1 MCAGFL
7 EEEAMSTT
15 AALESPGLTLEP
27 GAAGSTRLT
36 IRNDSEVVEEYSLRV
51 VGLGESWAAVVPA
64 SVSLY
69 PGHDI
74 TALVEFRPPRSA
86 SVPAGEVKYGVH
98 VLPTEHPEDAV
109 VPEGTVEVLP
119 FLQTT
124 GELMPRMSRGKLGAR
139 HNVAVDNNGNV
150 PITVDVA
157 GSDPGE
163 LLEFSL
169 QPPELTI
176 EPGTVQFAALRVRP
190 AQKIWRGRPA
200 THSFAVTA
208 TPTDGIPLPLAGSHI
223 QDPVLPYRTIRA
235 VLVLLILA
243 VALTVGWHLL
253 LASVRDSQ
261 PDQGVPPQDAGF
273 NVLPHGG
280 R

>member
-1 MCAGFL
+1 
-7 EEEAMSTT
+7 MSTT
-15 AALESPGLTLEP
+15 ATLDSPGLTLEP
-27 GAAGSTRLT
+27 GAAGSVQLT
-36 IRNDSEVVEEYSLRV
+36 IRNGGEVVEEYSLRV
-51 VGLGESWAAVVPA
+51 VGLSESWADVVPDR
-64 SVSLY
+64 VSLY
-69 PGHDI
+69 PGHDT

-86 SVPAGEVKYGVH
+86 SVPAGEFKYGVH

-109 VPEGTVEVLP
+109 VPEGIVDVLP

-124 GELMPRMSRGKLGAR
+124 GELMPRMSRGKLGAK

-157 GSDPGE
+157 GSDPGG

-176 EPGTVQFAALRVRP
+176 EPGTVQFTAVRVRP

-200 THSFAVTA
+200 THLFVVTA
-208 TPTDGIPLPLAGSHI
+208 TPSDGMSLPLDGTHV
-223 QDPVLPYRTIRA
+223 QDPVLPYRSIRA
-235 VLVLLILA
+235 VLVLLLLA

-261 PDQGVPPQDAGF
+261 PDQGLPPQSAAF
-273 NVLPHGG
+273 NVLRHGG
-280 R
+280 Q